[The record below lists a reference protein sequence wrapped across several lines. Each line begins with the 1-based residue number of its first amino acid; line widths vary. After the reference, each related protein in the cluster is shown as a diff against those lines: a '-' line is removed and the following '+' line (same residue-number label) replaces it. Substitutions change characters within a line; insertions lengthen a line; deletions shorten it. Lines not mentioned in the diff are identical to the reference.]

1 MTAVRLSKLQ
11 ATGNDF
17 LVWSWLSPE
26 ASTFSVHT
34 EQARALC
41 DRHTGIGADGLIV
54 VQPGHDGA
62 DATMLLFNADGGV
75 AEMSGNGMRTL
86 AWVAVRDG
94 LGTDGTLVVDT
105 GGGRRHVELTRA
117 ASGVVVGATVD
128 MGPVTWDPAQIPVA
142 LDSPFGITADFH
154 GTHYEGDAAGMG
166 NPHLVLFVDDPA
178 TARVTQHGPHLEVD
192 ERFPKRTNVEFVRVT
207 PGAGDE
213 LDMRV
218 WERGVGE
225 TLSCGTGACATA
237 AVAHHRGLVGERVT
251 VHVPGGDL
259 VVELGETIRLG
270 GPVVHVFDVD
280 VDLDLVRRL
289 PRREGSS

>member
-1 MTAVRLSKLQ
+1 MTAVRLSKLH

-17 LVWSWLSPE
+17 LVWSWLGSD
-26 ASTFSVHT
+26 ASEYSVHT

-54 VQPGHDGA
+54 VKPGANGA
-62 DATMLLFNADGGV
+62 DAEMLLFNADGGM

-86 AWVAVRDG
+86 AWVAARDG
-94 LGTDGTLVVDT
+94 LGADGALAVDT
-105 GGGRRHVELTRA
+105 GGGRRQVELTRHPSTGEVA
-117 ASGVVVGATVD
+117 YVTVD
-128 MGPVTWDPAQIPVA
+128 MGSVTWDPAQIPVA

-154 GTHYEGDAAGMG
+154 GTRYEGDAAGMG

-178 TARVTQHGPHLEVD
+178 RARVTQHGPHLEVD

-207 PGAGDE
+207 PGATDE

-237 AVAHHRGLVGERVT
+237 AVAHHRGLVGPRVT

-259 VVELGETIRLG
+259 TVELGAGPTRGIRLG

-280 VDLDLVRRL
+280 LDLELAKRV
-289 PRREGSS
+289 

>member
-1 MTAVRLSKLQ
+1 MTAVRLSKLH

-17 LVWSWLSPE
+17 LVWSWLGPE
-26 ASTFSVHT
+26 ASEYSVT
-34 EQARALC
+34 SEQARALC

-54 VQPGHDGA
+54 VKPGNDGA
-62 DATMLLFNADGGV
+62 DAEMNLFNADGGP

-86 AWVAVRDG
+86 AWVAARDG
-94 LGTDGTLVVDT
+94 LGANGTLVVDT
-105 GGGRRHVELTRA
+105 DAGRRQVELTRDPSTGEVTYA
-117 ASGVVVGATVD
+117 IVD
-128 MGPVTWDPAQIPVA
+128 MGPVTWDPAQIPVS
-142 LDSPFGITADFH
+142 LDSPFGVTADFH

-207 PGAGDE
+207 PGATDE
-213 LDMRV
+213 VDMRV

-237 AVAHHRGLVGERVT
+237 AVAHHRGLVRERVT

-259 VVELGETIRLG
+259 TVELGETIRLG
-270 GPVVHVFDVD
+270 GPVVHVFDVE
-280 VDLDLVRRL
+280 VELDLVKR
-289 PRREGSS
+289 S